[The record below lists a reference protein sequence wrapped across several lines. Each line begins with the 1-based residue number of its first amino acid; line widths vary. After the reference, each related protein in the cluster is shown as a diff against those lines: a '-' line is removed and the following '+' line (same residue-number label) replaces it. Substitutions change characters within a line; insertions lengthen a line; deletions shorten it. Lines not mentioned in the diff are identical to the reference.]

1 MHQPFDPTDYLPV
14 TTINTSVS
22 RRSANKKTGEI
33 IEDDVVMIN
42 ADSSCDETESE
53 AGSNYD
59 DAGMDMLDT
68 TREEKL
74 EQERTVLKQKICVA
88 VSGVEEG
95 IQKEWIVVDYPRK
108 QFSAQFIQQ
117 EEVQVHMFKR
127 STSNVNW
134 FVWPEL
140 CGEEPNIGWIY
151 ESMFHFLISLS
162 LQFLIS
168 CNVYNS
174 PINVLCKTSKKE
186 INK

>member
-14 TTINTSVS
+14 TAINTSVS
-22 RRSANKKTGEI
+22 RRGANKKTGEI

-88 VSGVEEG
+88 VSGVEE
-95 IQKEWIVVDYPRK
+95 
-108 QFSAQFIQQ
+108 
-117 EEVQVHMFKR
+117 
-127 STSNVNW
+127 
-134 FVWPEL
+134 
-140 CGEEPNIGWIY
+140 
-151 ESMFHFLISLS
+151 
-162 LQFLIS
+162 
-168 CNVYNS
+168 
-174 PINVLCKTSKKE
+174 
-186 INK
+186 